1 MQGLFDLYTVCIL
14 LFHYAFYLMS
24 ADSSGTIIS
33 IPASSFVATIWHPR
47 RELWDR
53 GGERCV
59 CERERERERE
69 KEARGYE
76 VWIGGG

>member
-59 CERERERERE
+59 CVRERE

-76 VWIGGG
+76 VWIGEG